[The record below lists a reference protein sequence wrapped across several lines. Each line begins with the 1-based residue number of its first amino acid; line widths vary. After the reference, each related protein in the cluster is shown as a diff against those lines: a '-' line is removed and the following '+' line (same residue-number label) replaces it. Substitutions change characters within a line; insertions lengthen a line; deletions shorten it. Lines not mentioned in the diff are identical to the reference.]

1 MMYLNHS
8 RAELKK
14 FSKSK
19 LVSIGTQI
27 LKRFPKKALPGTIYV
42 MEQSAKRYG
51 IKSIGKIARK
61 AGKKVRK
68 AGRKAKGKFKRAK
81 TARTRSGNGNRYGSV
96 IPGKRIGRK
105 YKKYTAKKRKGI
117 HYTKAGQPYK
127 ILASGQARFV
137 KRR

>member
-14 FSKSK
+14 MSKSK

-27 LKRFPKKALPGTIYV
+27 LKRFPKRALPGTIYV

-61 AGKKVRK
+61 AGKITRK
-68 AGRKAKGKFKRAK
+68 AGRKVKGKFKRAK
-81 TARTRSGNGNRYGSV
+81 TARTRSDNGRYGSA
-96 IPGKRIGRK
+96 IPNKRIGRK

-117 HYTKAGQPYK
+117 HYTKTGQPYK

-137 KRR
+137 KR

>member
-27 LKRFPKKALPGTIYV
+27 LKRFPKRALPGTIYV

-51 IKSIGKIARK
+51 IKSIGKI
-61 AGKKVRK
+61 VRK
-68 AGRKAKGKFKRAK
+68 AGRKAKSAGRKVKRKYKRAK
-81 TARTRSGNGNRYGSV
+81 SARTRPGRRYRSAKPRV
-96 IPGKRIGRK
+96 RVGRK
-105 YKKYTAKKRKGI
+105 YKKYTKTTRSKKPRRLVKGTPEAKR
-117 HYTKAGQPYK
+117 YMAK
-127 ILASGQARFV
+127 IRAMR
-137 KRR
+137 

>member
-27 LKRFPKKALPGTIYV
+27 LKRFPKRALPGTIYV

-61 AGKKVRK
+61 AGRKAKSAGRKVRKKVR
-68 AGRKAKGKFKRAK
+68 RRAK
-81 TARTRSGNGNRYGSV
+81 TAYSYRT
-96 IPGKRIGRK
+96 
-105 YKKYTAKKRKGI
+105 KKQRRKGTGSR
-117 HYTKAGQPYK
+117 YTNGRTFKSRRKPRRLIKGTPEAKRYMAKIRAMKA
-127 ILASGQARFV
+127 
-137 KRR
+137 

>member
-1 MMYLNHS
+1 MYLNHS

-27 LKRFPKKALPGTIYV
+27 LKRFPKRALPGTIYV

-61 AGKKVRK
+61 AGRGAKSV
-68 AGRKAKGKFKRAK
+68 GRR
-81 TARTRSGNGNRYGSV
+81 ARTGITKRTRNKIYRKSNGRTIQKS
-96 IPGKRIGRK
+96 
-105 YKKYTAKKRKGI
+105 
-117 HYTKAGQPYK
+117 
-127 ILASGQARFV
+127 
-137 KRR
+137 KRRKRLPWQVKGSAAAKRHMAKIRARR

>member
-1 MMYLNHS
+1 MALIYLNHS

-27 LKRFPKKALPGTIYV
+27 LKRFPKRALPGTIYV

-68 AGRKAKGKFKRAK
+68 AGKKVRSRAK
-81 TARTRSGNGNRYGSV
+81 TAMSYPRSRGGTRYTNGRTFKSRRKSKSQILTAKN
-96 IPGKRIGRK
+96 GRK
-105 YKKYTAKKRKGI
+105 YK
-117 HYTKAGQPYK
+117 
-127 ILASGQARFV
+127 ILANGRARFV
-137 KRR
+137 KN

>member
-27 LKRFPKKALPGTIYV
+27 LKRFPKRALPGTIYV

-61 AGKKVRK
+61 ARRKVK
-68 AGRKAKGKFKRAK
+68 SVGRRAK
-81 TARTRSGNGNRYGSV
+81 TGITKRTRNKIHRKANGRTIQKSKRRSAQFVKGS
-96 IPGKRIGRK
+96 PQAKAWGRK
-105 YKKYTAKKRKGI
+105 M
-117 HYTKAGQPYK
+117 
-127 ILASGQARFV
+127 ARI
-137 KRR
+137 RAR

>member
-1 MMYLNHS
+1 MYLNHS

-27 LKRFPKKALPGTIYV
+27 LKRFPKRALPGTIYV

-61 AGKKVRK
+61 VKSKARKVKKRI
-68 AGRKAKGKFKRAK
+68 KRRTAK
-81 TARTRSGNGNRYGSV
+81 TARSY
-96 IPGKRIGRK
+96 P
-105 YKKYTAKKRKGI
+105 KRKGGSR
-117 HYTKAGQPYK
+117 YTNGRTFKKYSKKPRRLIKGTPESKRYMAK
-127 ILASGQARFV
+127 IRAMR
-137 KRR
+137 

>member
-1 MMYLNHS
+1 MYLNHS

-27 LKRFPKKALPGTIYV
+27 LKRFPKRALPGTIYV

-61 AGKKVRK
+61 AGRK
-68 AGRKAKGKFKRAK
+68 AKSAGRKVRRKVRKRAK
-81 TARTRSGNGNRYGSV
+81 TAYSYRTKSQRRRGT
-96 IPGKRIGRK
+96 GKRYTNGRTFK
-105 YKKYTAKKRKGI
+105 SRRKPRRLVKGTPEAKR
-117 HYTKAGQPYK
+117 YMAK
-127 ILASGQARFV
+127 I
-137 KRR
+137 RRMRA

>member
-51 IKSIGKIARK
+51 IKSIGKI
-61 AGKKVRK
+61 VRK
-68 AGRKAKGKFKRAK
+68 AGRKAKSAGRKVKTRYKRAK
-81 TARTRSGNGNRYGSV
+81 SARTRPGRRYRSAKPRV
-96 IPGKRIGRK
+96 RVGRK
-105 YKKYTAKKRKGI
+105 YKKYTQTTRSKKPKRLIKGTPEAKR
-117 HYTKAGQPYK
+117 YMAK
-127 ILASGQARFV
+127 IRAMR
-137 KRR
+137 

>member
-27 LKRFPKKALPGTIYV
+27 LKRFPKRALPGTIYV

-61 AGKKVRK
+61 AGRAAKRVGRRARTGITKRTRKKIYRK
-68 AGRKAKGKFKRAK
+68 SNGRTIQKSKRKSMQQVKGSPQAKAWGRKMARLRA
-81 TARTRSGNGNRYGSV
+81 R
-96 IPGKRIGRK
+96 
-105 YKKYTAKKRKGI
+105 
-117 HYTKAGQPYK
+117 
-127 ILASGQARFV
+127 
-137 KRR
+137 

>member
-61 AGKKVRK
+61 A
-68 AGRKAKGKFKRAK
+68 
-81 TARTRSGNGNRYGSV
+81 
-96 IPGKRIGRK
+96 
-105 YKKYTAKKRKGI
+105 
-117 HYTKAGQPYK
+117 
-127 ILASGQARFV
+127 
-137 KRR
+137 

>member
-68 AGRKAKGKFKRAK
+68 AGKKVRRRAK
-81 TARTRSGNGNRYGSV
+81 TAYSYRT
-96 IPGKRIGRK
+96 
-105 YKKYTAKKRKGI
+105 KKQRRKGTGSR
-117 HYTKAGQPYK
+117 YSNGRTFKSRRKPAWQVKGSP
-127 ILASGQARFV
+127 QAKRHMAMLRS

>member
-27 LKRFPKKALPGTIYV
+27 LKRFPKRALPGTIYV

-68 AGRKAKGKFKRAK
+68 AGKKVRRRAK
-81 TARTRSGNGNRYGSV
+81 TAMSYPRSRGGTRYTNGRTFKSRRKKKLAWQVKGS
-96 IPGKRIGRK
+96 PEAKRHM
-105 YKKYTAKKRKGI
+105 AKIR
-117 HYTKAGQPYK
+117 AM
-127 ILASGQARFV
+127 R
-137 KRR
+137 

>member
-27 LKRFPKKALPGTIYV
+27 LKRFPKRALPGTIYV

-61 AGKKVRK
+61 AGRK
-68 AGRKAKGKFKRAK
+68 AKSAGRKVKTKYKRARS
-81 TARTRSGNGNRYGSV
+81 ARTRPGKRYKSV
-96 IPGKRIGRK
+96 VPGKRIGRK
-105 YKKYTAKKRKGI
+105 YKKYTRTKRKKGV
-117 HYTKAGQPYK
+117 HYTRSGQPYK
-127 ILASGQARFV
+127 ILANGQTRFV
-137 KRR
+137 KR

>member
-14 FSKSK
+14 MPKSK

-51 IKSIGKIARK
+51 IKSIGKIA
-61 AGKKVRK
+61 KKVK
-68 AGRKAKGKFKRAK
+68 RKAKSVKRKAKSVRRRAK
-81 TARTRSGNGNRYGSV
+81 TAMSYPRSKGGTRYTNGRTFKS
-96 IPGKRIGRK
+96 RK
-105 YKKYTAKKRKGI
+105 KSKKVGIYTAKNGRQ
-117 HYTKAGQPYK
+117 YR
-127 ILASGQARFV
+127 ILASGQARFI
-137 KRR
+137 

>member
-27 LKRFPKKALPGTIYV
+27 LKRFPKRALPGTIYV

-51 IKSIGKIARK
+51 IKSIGKIAKRVKRK
-61 AGKKVRK
+61 ARSGARKIKSRVRRRS
-68 AGRKAKGKFKRAK
+68 GKRAK
-81 TARTRSGNGNRYGSV
+81 TAYSRFPKRYTNGRTFKRSKKPRRLIKGTPEAKRYM
-96 IPGKRIGRK
+96 
-105 YKKYTAKKRKGI
+105 AKIR
-117 HYTKAGQPYK
+117 AM
-127 ILASGQARFV
+127 R
-137 KRR
+137 